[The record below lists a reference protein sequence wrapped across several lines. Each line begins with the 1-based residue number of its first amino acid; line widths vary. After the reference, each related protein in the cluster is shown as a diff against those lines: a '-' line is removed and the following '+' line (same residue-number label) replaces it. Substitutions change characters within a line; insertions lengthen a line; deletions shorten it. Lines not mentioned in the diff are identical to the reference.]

1 MENEEVNKCL
11 TVNDE
16 CNEEKEL
23 GHVSEVSVDKQV
35 RLSTLGKVSLRKYH
49 LRCDPQ
55 LVAISHTRV
64 FQAKGIAYAKALSIQ
79 RVWCV

>member
-11 TVNDE
+11 AVNDE

-23 GHVSEVSVDKQV
+23 GHVREVSVDKQV

-55 LVAISHTRV
+55 
-64 FQAKGIAYAKALSIQ
+64 
-79 RVWCV
+79 